1 MKTFLEFVAEDIIK
15 KHGTELSGI
24 AVVFPNKRASLY
36 LNGYLA
42 RLAGKPL
49 WSPAYVTISDLYRQ
63 QSDLMVGDS
72 VKLICELYKSFIKCT
87 GIEETLDHF
96 YGWGQLLL
104 ADFDD
109 IDKNMA
115 DADQVFAN
123 LRNLHELDSVD
134 YLSDEQKRILRK
146 FFSNFTDDHETT
158 LKRKFLELWS
168 HFSEIYHDYRERLRK
183 QGLAYEGM
191 LYREVTEKKQLS
203 LSYDHYIFVG
213 FNLLQKVEQKLFQS
227 LKDEQKASFYW
238 DFDHYYMK
246 GTRDRLL
253 PENEA
258 GISTTTSR

>member
-123 LRNLHELDSVD
+123 VS
-134 YLSDEQKRILRK
+134 
-146 FFSNFTDDHETT
+146 T
-158 LKRKFLELWS
+158 
-168 HFSEIYHDYRERLRK
+168 
-183 QGLAYEGM
+183 
-191 LYREVTEKKQLS
+191 
-203 LSYDHYIFVG
+203 
-213 FNLLQKVEQKLFQS
+213 
-227 LKDEQKASFYW
+227 
-238 DFDHYYMK
+238 
-246 GTRDRLL
+246 
-253 PENEA
+253 
-258 GISTTTSR
+258 ISQTSRSASSGSSSVTSPTIIKPRSNGSSSSCGVISARSTMIIANVCASKDWPTRECSIGK

>member
-134 YLSDEQKRILRK
+134 
-146 FFSNFTDDHETT
+146 
-158 LKRKFLELWS
+158 
-168 HFSEIYHDYRERLRK
+168 
-183 QGLAYEGM
+183 
-191 LYREVTEKKQLS
+191 
-203 LSYDHYIFVG
+203 
-213 FNLLQKVEQKLFQS
+213 
-227 LKDEQKASFYW
+227 
-238 DFDHYYMK
+238 
-246 GTRDRLL
+246 
-253 PENEA
+253 
-258 GISTTTSR
+258 